1 MNSERDGL
9 ARSLQTRLAR
19 HAKEIG
25 VEPNLPL
32 TRHAIERSCMAFS
45 SSTTFERTGPSS
57 ALLLDPRFA
66 RYLTLRTSRA
76 ATRNC

>member
-19 HAKEIG
+19 HAKAIG
-25 VEPNLPL
+25 VDPNLL
-32 TRHAIERSCMAFS
+32 RTRYAIERSCMAFS
-45 SSTTFERTGPSS
+45 SSTTFGGICQSS
-57 ALLLDPRFA
+57 ALLLDPWFA